1 VELQVFQS
9 LWAME
14 RLPMNAARE
23 WSRAEQIARIAEAG
37 FQGVGVE
44 FLPDAPEQECA
55 LALEHGLRIIALC
68 FPQSVA
74 DLEPVLAGVDRIGR
88 EHVDHVDLQPNVR
101 PFTVAE
107 CLPYVHGWQELA
119 AAAGI
124 ELYVETHRDR
134 MTTDLLFTLQLLDAV
149 PSLRV
154 TADLSHFVVGREFE
168 WPVDEVNHGL
178 IHRILDRAS
187 AYHGR
192 VASREQVQLQV
203 SFPHHRPWVDLF
215 ASWWEEGFRR
225 FRATAAPDAALT
237 FMTELGP
244 PEWYAMTGPSGEELS
259 DRWAE
264 ALQLRELAEAI
275 WARLEA
281 EERANGR

>member
-1 VELQVFQS
+1 MELQIFQS

-14 RLPMNAARE
+14 RLPMNAGRE
-23 WSRAEQIARIAEAG
+23 WSRAEQIARIAGAG
-37 FQGVGVE
+37 FDGVGVE
-44 FLPDAPEQECA
+44 FLPDAPMDVCA
-55 LALEHGLRIIALC
+55 LAIESGLKIVALC
-68 FPQSVA
+68 FPRTVD
-74 DLEPVLAGVDRIGR
+74 DLKPVLAGVARVGR
-88 EHVDHVDLQPNVR
+88 EHVDHVNLQPNVR

-119 AAAGI
+119 AAAGV

-168 WPVDEVNHGL
+168 WPVDETNHAL

-187 AYHGR
+187 AFHGR
-192 VASREQVQLQV
+192 VASREQVQLQI
-203 SFPHHRPWVDLF
+203 SFPHHRPWLDLF
-215 ASWWEEGFRR
+215 GSWWEEGFRR
-225 FRATAAPDAALT
+225 FRARSAPDATLT

-244 PEWYAMTGPSGEELS
+244 PEWYAMTGRSGEELS

-264 ALQLRELAEAI
+264 ALQLRSLAAEI

-281 EERANGR
+281 ETASAT